1 MPAGFSS
8 YDAVGVKEDISDI
21 ITNISPTKTPFQTAI
36 GNEKVHQKFFQ
47 WQEDSLRAAA
57 ANAQVEGFQVTGDL
71 STATMVPSVMR
82 SNNTQILAE
91 VPETTGTMDVTSTYG
106 RARESAY
113 QMAKSAAQVKRDL
126 EVAFVGM
133 GFNAPVNTNKT
144 TARVLGSFE
153 YQVGQPAG
161 NNLYVTTQGVG
172 SVADYTNLIFTG
184 AANGGFAEINMLNA
198 LQNCYNQG
206 AEPNTV
212 SIIPGRAIQVAG
224 FAMAQQAYAGGG
236 TPTAPA
242 NYRQRLQDGQTTVVN
257 AVTLYKSPFGDVK
270 IILNRFQCGS
280 PLAPSNGAGGSQHVH
295 TLVYDPS
302 QWAKVT
308 LRPWFREVLAK
319 NGDSLRQ
326 MIVGEF
332 SLKHK
337 NFRAS
342 SVIVENVAPT
352 AGTTNM
358 TTAAAW

>member
-36 GNEKVHQKFFQ
+36 GNEKSTQKFFQ

-57 ANAQVEGFQVTGDL
+57 ANQQVEGFQVTSDL
-71 STATMVPSVMR
+71 STATMVPTVMR

-133 GFNAPVNTNKT
+133 GYNAPVNTNKT
-144 TARVLGSFE
+144 TARVMGSFE
-153 YQVGQPAG
+153 YQVGQPAS

-172 SVADYTNLIFTG
+172 SNADYTNLIFTG
-184 AANGGFAEINMLNA
+184 TANGGFTETNMLLA
-198 LQNCYNQG
+198 LQNSYNQG

-224 FAMAQQAYAGGG
+224 FAMAQTAYAGGG
-236 TPTAPA
+236 SPTAA
-242 NYRQRLQDGQTTVVN
+242 ASYRQKFNDSTTVVN
-257 AVTLYKSPFGDVK
+257 AVTMYKSPFGDVK
-270 IILNRFQCGS
+270 IVLNRFQCGS
-280 PLAPSNGAGGSQHVH
+280 PLAPSTQHVH
-295 TLVYDPS
+295 TLIYDPS
-302 QWAKVT
+302 QWVKVT

-337 NFRAS
+337 NWRAS
-342 SVIVENVAPT
+342 SVIVENTVPT

-358 TTAAAW
+358 TTAATW